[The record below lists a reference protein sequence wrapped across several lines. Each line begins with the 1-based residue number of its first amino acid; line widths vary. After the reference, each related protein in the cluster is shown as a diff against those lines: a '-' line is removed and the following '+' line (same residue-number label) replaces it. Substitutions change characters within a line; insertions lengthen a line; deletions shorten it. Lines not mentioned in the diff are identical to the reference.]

1 MRRTSAVLLLA
12 AVIVGWNLWGYDLCA
27 PDEPYFGEG
36 AREMVVDGK
45 WAVPHVNGVV
55 TTDKPP
61 LFFWLIALFSL
72 PFGAVS
78 SLTARLPSFLAA
90 LGSVAL
96 VMRLGRRLGGE
107 ADGALAGLLLAT
119 TYLAW
124 DKGRMAQIDALLC
137 FLVLTALSA
146 FEAHRSGDATG
157 RKAGLL
163 FWAATGLAVLAKG
176 PVGLVIP
183 VGIAIATLAFD
194 RNLRAWRSFAPWI
207 GPAVFLVIVG
217 AWMAI
222 ATIGGQGEYSVWAAF
237 EKHVLNRA
245 IHGMHHRQPP
255 WYYGKVL
262 PVQLLPWSGL
272 LPGALLLAWRRR
284 HAPAD
289 RVLLVW
295 AVFVVALFTISTEK
309 RDLYV
314 LPAFPA
320 FALLFTRLVRAV
332 EEEGAREPAPHRRW
346 VTVPLAVT
354 GAVFAA
360 AALALPIAA
369 RRYPEYPKAP
379 LLAVA
384 AAMLAGGAAIAIVA
398 SRGRVRGA
406 VLAAAA
412 AVSVAYLTAAA
423 VAYPAFDPFRSA
435 RAFTGEVEAATAAS
449 RAAGERVLAYR
460 IGNLPQAIALYSNG
474 LYTVETS
481 EPADLASHLMRDA
494 EVFAVADRSQLGLVS
509 PEARG
514 RIAVLRSAELASRA
528 VVLISNRGSGDAA
541 TAP

>member
-1 MRRTSAVLLLA
+1 MRRSSAVLLLA
-12 AVIVGWNLWGYDLCA
+12 AVILGWNLWGYDLSA

-96 VMRLGRRLGGE
+96 AIRLGRRLGGE
-107 ADGALAGLLLAT
+107 AEGAMAGLLLAT

-137 FLVLTALSA
+137 FLVLVALSA
-146 FEAHRSGDATG
+146 FEAHRSGEAPG
-157 RKAGLL
+157 RRAGLL

-194 RNLRAWRSFAPWI
+194 RNLRAWRSFAPWS
-207 GPAVFLVIVG
+207 GPAVFVLVVG

-222 ATIGGQGEYSVWAAF
+222 ATIGGQGEYSVWGAF

-245 IHGMHHRQPP
+245 IHGMHHKQPA
-255 WYYGKVL
+255 WYYAKVL

-284 HAPAD
+284 RAPAD
-289 RVLLVW
+289 RLLLVW

-314 LPAFPA
+314 LPAVPA
-320 FALLFTRLVRAV
+320 FALLFARLVRAT
-332 EEEGAREPAPHRRW
+332 EGDGAGGRAPHRRW

-354 GAVFAA
+354 GVVFAA
-360 AALALPIAA
+360 AALAVPIAA
-369 RRYPEYPKAP
+369 RRFPEYPKAP

-398 SRGRVRGA
+398 SRGRARGA
-406 VLAAAA
+406 VLVAAA
-412 AVSVAYLTAAA
+412 AVSVAYVTAAA

-435 RAFTGEVEAATAAS
+435 RAFTAEVEAATAGS

-474 LYTVETS
+474 LYTVETA
-481 EPADLASHLMRDA
+481 EPGDLASHLMRDA
-494 EVFAVADRSQLGLVS
+494 EVFAVADRSQLALLS

-514 RIAVLRSAELASRA
+514 RVAVLRSAALSSRA

-541 TAP
+541 TVP